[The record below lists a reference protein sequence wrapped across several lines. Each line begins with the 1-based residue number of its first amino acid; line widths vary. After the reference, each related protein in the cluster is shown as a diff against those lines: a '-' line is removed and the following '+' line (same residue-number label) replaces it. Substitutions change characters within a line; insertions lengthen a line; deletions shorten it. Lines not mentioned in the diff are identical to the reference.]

1 MSDDILKKL
10 NETQQ
15 IAISHEDGPLL
26 VVAGAGTGKTTLLI
40 ARLVHLLLNQ
50 KYSSNSL
57 LLLTFTEK
65 AAGELEERADK
76 ALPYGYLDLWI
87 HTFHSF
93 GERILREHAL
103 DIGLPADFKMIDE
116 TEQWILVRNNLER
129 FKLNYYRPLG
139 NPTKFISE
147 LLKHFSRLKD
157 ENIPPAAY
165 LAVAGTNPDL
175 AADEKLRQ
183 EELAGAYQTYNQLLL
198 ENSYLDFGDLI
209 VYTLKLFK
217 ERPQILAHY
226 QKQFRQIMVDEFQDT
241 NGAQYELVK
250 LLALPNNNLT
260 VVGDDDQS
268 IYKFRGASISNILQ
282 FKDDFPEAK
291 ELVLTDNYRSRQEIL
306 DYAYRFI
313 QNNNPYRLEEKLKL
327 DKQLHARADFSDLTV
342 PAVSYQQFL
351 RAEDEVAYVVDK
363 IQNLHDQGLA
373 DWTDCAILIRANN
386 MADAYVKELVRQNIP
401 HQFVS
406 LRGLYFKTI
415 ILDCLAYLRLLN
427 NFHDSASLYR
437 LLNLPQFK
445 VAYLDLIAIN
455 KVARKH
461 AWSVFETLN
470 QAGSIPDLSP
480 DSQAAITRLL
490 KLIKDNSAR
499 VSDMEPS
506 RLLLHFLNDSG
517 LLTDLD
523 FDRDAETFSYLNQF
537 YQKIKNFEKDA
548 VSPQLRDFVA
558 LMDLELEAGQSGS
571 LRLEFAD
578 NDTVKVMTIHSA
590 KGLEFKYVF
599 VVTLVDKRFPTI
611 NRSEKIALPEELLS
625 KTLVTSGDSHL
636 EEERR
641 LFYVAATRAKDQL
654 FLTGAQDY
662 GGKLKKKPSVFIEEM
677 GLTVQEVGTTTVQ
690 NLELVH
696 DLDNLANNSE
706 TFSKLAL
713 PSHFSF
719 SQLEAYSACPL
730 KYKFANILRIPTDV
744 DHANLIFG
752 QLIHSTLYRFL
763 KPLEETEQGSL
774 FVKGAE
780 QELTEENLKKIY
792 NYYWAEEG
800 YRSPEERQA
809 YYERGLSCLRNFWK
823 DWQEQGES
831 TILYLEK
838 KFTYKLGGR
847 VIRGTIDRVDRLP
860 DGTLEIIDYKTGTVK
875 ETLPTDS
882 KTQLSLYQLVLE
894 DLFGVKVSRLTY
906 YYLEGPKRLSFT
918 VKPEFL
924 NKVRQESLAKMTAI
938 SEGKFPPTPGPV
950 CSFCDYNKICPH
962 RVF

>member
-1 MSDDILKKL
+1 MSGDILKNL
-10 NETQQ
+10 NEAQQ
-15 IAISHEDGPLL
+15 VAVFHEDGPLL

-157 ENIPPAAY
+157 ENISPAAY
-165 LAVAGTNPDL
+165 LAVAGKDPDL
-175 AADEKLRQ
+175 ADDEKLRQ
-183 EELAGAYQTYNQLLL
+183 EELASAYQTYNQLLL

-327 DKQLHARADFSDLTV
+327 NKKLYARADFADLAV

-351 RAEDEVAYVVDK
+351 RAEDEVAYVVSEIK
-363 IQNLHDQGLA
+363 NLHDQGLA

-386 MADAYVKELVRQNIP
+386 MADAYVKELARQNIP

-406 LRGLYFKTI
+406 LRGLYFKPI

-445 VAYLDLIAIN
+445 VAYPDLIAIN
-455 KVARKH
+455 KVARKR

-470 QAGSIPDLSP
+470 QAGSIPDLSAG
-480 DSQAAITRLL
+480 SQAAITRLL

-499 VSDMEPS
+499 VGDMEPS
-506 RLLLHFLNDSG
+506 RLLLYFLNDSG
-517 LLTDLD
+517 LLTNLD

-537 YQKIKNFEKDA
+537 YQKIKNFEKDV

-599 VVTLVDKRFPTI
+599 VVNLVDKRFPTI
-611 NRSEKIALPEELLS
+611 NRSEKITLSEEFLS
-625 KTLVTSGDSHL
+625 KTLVTTGDPHF

-677 GLTVQEVGTTTVQ
+677 GLTVQEVGMTTVQ
-690 NLELVH
+690 NLELIH
-696 DLDNLANNSE
+696 DLDNLDNDSE

-713 PSHFSF
+713 PNHFSF
-719 SQLEAYSACPL
+719 SQLEIYSTCPL

-744 DHANLIFG
+744 DRANLIFG
-752 QLIHSTLYRFL
+752 QLIHRTLYHFL

-774 FVKGAE
+774 FTKEVEK
-780 QELTEENLKKIY
+780 ELTEENLKKLY
-792 NYYWAEEG
+792 NYYWTEEG

-809 YYERGLSCLRNFWK
+809 YYERGLTCLRNFWK
-823 DWQEQGES
+823 DWQEQRGS
-831 TILYLEK
+831 TIVYLEK

-847 VIRGTIDRVDRLP
+847 VIKGTIDRVDRLP

-875 ETLPTDS
+875 EALPADS
-882 KTQLSLYQLVLE
+882 KIQLSLYQLVLE

-924 NKVRQESLAKMTAI
+924 NKVRQEALAKITAI
-938 SEGKFPPTPGPV
+938 SEGKFPPAPGLV
-950 CSFCDYNKICPH
+950 CSFCDYNKICPY